1 MLNIKYE
8 QSELLSKLKEQ
19 KSNQD
24 SFLLGTNFNF
34 FKTNYTFPNDSLL
47 SWAEHIL
54 NDQIVFP
61 KMKNRS
67 GHLDENKSTY
77 LFHTII

>member
-1 MLNIKYE
+1 MLNIKHE
-8 QSELLSKLKEQ
+8 QSKLLSKLKEQ

-47 SWAEHIL
+47 SWAYFKWS
-54 NDQIVFP
+54 NSFSQ
-61 KMKNRS
+61 
-67 GHLDENKSTY
+67 DEK
-77 LFHTII
+77 